1 MTGWF
6 MTFPLRRENA
16 QARHTP
22 RVFGRIV
29 SRSPTIEVGE
39 RHNPAP
45 AAPARDRR
53 SARRNLS
60 DVPPALSPV
69 RGPFGDPLDTFGR
82 AVGIL
87 FLHPPQRPFAAD
99 QPGPDADLRL
109 QPPRPDPGCGGGR
122 PVGHARAP

>member
-39 RHNPAP
+39 RHNPPP

-60 DVPPALSPV
+60 DVPPALPSV
-69 RGPFGDPLDTFGR
+69 RRPIGDPFHTLGR
-82 AVGIL
+82 AVGSL
-87 FLHPPQRPFAAD
+87 FLRLAQRPCAAD
-99 QPGPDADLRL
+99 G
-109 QPPRPDPGCGGGR
+109 
-122 PVGHARAP
+122 